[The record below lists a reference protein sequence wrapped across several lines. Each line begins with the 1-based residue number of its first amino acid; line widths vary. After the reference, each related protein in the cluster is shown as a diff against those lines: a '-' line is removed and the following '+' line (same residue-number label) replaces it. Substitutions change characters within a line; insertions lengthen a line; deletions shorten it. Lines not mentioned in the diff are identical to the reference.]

1 MIRFLFSIL
10 LLLSTSA
17 LFSVEV
23 YLKRLVRVE
32 TPVVKLAQIASVVAR
47 DPAAAAEIAGIEL
60 GPGPEHITL
69 LPVQEIRALL
79 ERKIDSELSLI
90 GSRVVLLPAD
100 NIPEEETWFYRE
112 LSAFIESSDYYKEGR
127 IEIEILSEAAD
138 PVSPPVFTEFNAL
151 PVLSEPKALPQ
162 PSVLPA
168 TSTALPAPFVLPAPS
183 TALPAQPLFFRM
195 APAYSNYSYLSG
207 KLEIL
212 YRETTSVQEKSILI
226 WVHHFMPVAHAAYE
240 LKAGVKLQDYSLKYK
255 ERDISLY
262 SGEPLVKGEY
272 VKDFKIRSRVQKNA
286 PIMKRSLSALPIV
299 RAGDPVKILFKK
311 RGIIITMA
319 GRALAS
325 GTRGSIIYVS
335 PLSTGKRFSAL
346 VTGEKEVEIEIP

>member
-10 LLLSTSA
+10 LLFSAAALSG
-17 LFSVEV
+17 VEV

-32 TPVVKLAQIASVVAR
+32 TPVVELAQIASVVAR
-47 DPAAAAEIAGIEL
+47 DPVVAAEIAGIEL
-60 GPGPEHITL
+60 VPGPEHITL
-69 LPVQEIRALL
+69 LPVREIRALL
-79 ERKIDSELSLI
+79 ESKIGSELSLI

-100 NIPEEETWFYRE
+100 SIPEEELWFYRE

-127 IEIEILSEAAD
+127 MEIEILGGAAD
-138 PVSPPVFTEFNAL
+138 PVSL
-151 PVLSEPKALPQ
+151 PVLTEPNV
-162 PSVLPA
+162 S
-168 TSTALPAPFVLPAPS
+168 PAPS
-183 TALPAQPLFFRM
+183 TALTALPLFFRM
-195 APAYSNYSYLSG
+195 TPADSNNSYLSG

-212 YRETTSVQEKSILI
+212 YREATSIQEKSILI
-226 WVHHFMPVAHAAYE
+226 WVHHFLPVAHGAYE
-240 LKAGVKLQDYSLKYK
+240 LKAGVKLQDDLLEYK

-272 VKDFKIRSRVQKNA
+272 VKDFQIRSRVQRDA
-286 PIMKRSLSALPIV
+286 PIMKRNLAALPMV

-319 GRALAS
+319 GRAQAS
-325 GTRGSIIYVS
+325 GMRGSNIYVS

-346 VTGEKEVEIEIP
+346 VTGEKEVEVEIP

>member
-10 LLLSTSA
+10 LLFSASA
-17 LFSVEV
+17 LSGVEV
-23 YLKRLVRVE
+23 YLKRVARVE

-47 DPAAAAEIAGIEL
+47 DPAAAVEIAGIEL
-60 GPGPEHITL
+60 GPGPKYITL

-79 ERKIDSELSLI
+79 ERKIGSEFSLI

-100 NIPEEETWFYRE
+100 SIPEEELWFYCE

-127 IEIEILSEAAD
+127 IEIEILSGAAD
-138 PVSPPVFTEFNAL
+138 PVFLSEPNAL
-151 PVLSEPKALPQ
+151 PVFSEPKAIAVR
-162 PSVLPA
+162 S
-168 TSTALPAPFVLPAPS
+168 
-183 TALPAQPLFFRM
+183 ALPAQPLFFRM
-195 APAYSNYSYLSG
+195 ALDSNNSYVSG

-212 YRETTSVQEKSILI
+212 YREATSVQEKSILI
-226 WVHHFMPVAHAAYE
+226 WVHHFLPVAHAAYE
-240 LKAGVKLQDYSLKYK
+240 LKAGAKLQDYSLKYK

-272 VKDFKIRSRVQKNA
+272 VKDFKIRSRVQMDA
-286 PIMKRSLSALPIV
+286 PIMRKSLTALPMV
-299 RAGDPVKILFKK
+299 RAGDSVKIFFKK

-319 GRALAS
+319 GRAQAS
-325 GTRGSIIYVS
+325 GTRGSTIYVS
-335 PLSTGKRFSAL
+335 PLSTDKRFSAL

>member
-1 MIRFLFSIL
+1 MIRFLSSIL
-10 LLLSTSA
+10 LLFSASA
-17 LFSVEV
+17 LSGVEV

-47 DPAAAAEIAGIEL
+47 DSAVGAEIAGIEL
-60 GPGPEHITL
+60 GPGPEQITL
-69 LPVQEIRALL
+69 LPVQEIRGLI
-79 ERKIDSELSLI
+79 EGKIGSEFSLI

-100 NIPEEETWFYRE
+100 SIPEEELWFYRE

-127 IEIEILSEAAD
+127 IEIEILSGAAD
-138 PVSPPVFTEFNAL
+138 LVFLSESNAL
-151 PVLSEPKALPQ
+151 PVLSKPKALPA
-162 PSVLPA
+162 P
-168 TSTALPAPFVLPAPS
+168 STALPAPS
-183 TALPAQPLFFRM
+183 ALPAQPLFFRM
-195 APAYSNYSYLSG
+195 VPADSNNSYLSG

-212 YRETTSVQEKSILI
+212 YREATSDQEKSILI
-226 WVHHFMPVAHAAYE
+226 WVHHFLPVAHAAYE

-272 VKDFKIRSRVQKNA
+272 VKDFKIRSRVQMDA
-286 PIMKRSLSALPIV
+286 PIMKRSLATLPMV

-311 RGIIITMA
+311 NGIIITMA
-319 GRALAS
+319 GRAQAS
-325 GTRGSIIYVS
+325 GTRGSTIYVS

-346 VTGEKEVEIEIP
+346 VTGEKEVEVEIP